1 MFYFVLE
8 KLEVPD
14 FLSAIDTDWNT
25 GAPSERFQ
33 EAMFD
38 IRAKRLWGISSL
50 VLKPRVTRVTF
61 WTTDLGLT

>member
-38 IRAKRLWGISSL
+38 TLGPKDSGGL
-50 VLKPRVTRVTF
+50 VL
-61 WTTDLGLT
+61 LS